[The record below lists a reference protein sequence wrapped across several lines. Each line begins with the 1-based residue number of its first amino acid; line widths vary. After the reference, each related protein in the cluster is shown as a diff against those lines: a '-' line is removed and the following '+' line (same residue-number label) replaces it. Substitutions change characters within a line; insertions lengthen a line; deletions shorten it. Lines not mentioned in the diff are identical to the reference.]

1 MNVSRRRDV
10 LGLSAFVVL
19 SFGTAALGGIAVARA
34 FPGWYPVLAK
44 PSWTPPVF
52 VFGPTWTLLYA
63 LIASAGWLAWRRGRS
78 RLGPLLFL
86 LQLALNLA
94 WPWLFFAARRL
105 DLAFVVVTLLWIS
118 VFVLIRVS
126 WRVSRLAALL
136 LVPYL
141 AWLSLA
147 WALNLAIWRMNPR

>member
-10 LGLSAFVVL
+10 LGLLAFVAL
-19 SFGTAALGGIAVARA
+19 SFGAATLGGIAVARA
-34 FPGWYPVLAK
+34 FPDWYLLLAK

-52 VFGPTWTLLYA
+52 VFGPIWTLLYA
-63 LIASAGWLAWRRGRS
+63 LMAGAGWLAWRRGHS

-94 WPWLFFAARRL
+94 WPWLFFAAHRPGAAL
-105 DLAFVVVTLLWIS
+105 LVLTLLWIT
-118 VFVLIRVS
+118 VLVLIRVF

-136 LVPYL
+136 FVPYL
-141 AWLSLA
+141 AWLSFA
-147 WALNLAIWRMNPR
+147 WALNLAIWGMNPR

>member
-1 MNVSRRRDV
+1 MSVSRTRDV

-19 SFGTAALGGIAVARA
+19 SFGTAALGGIAAAGA
-34 FPGWYPVLAK
+34 FPSWYPTLDK

-63 LIASAGWLAWRRGRS
+63 LIAGAGWLAWRRSHS
-78 RLGPLLFL
+78 RRGPLLFL

-105 DLAFVVVTLLWIS
+105 DLAFAVLTLLWIT
-118 VFVLIRVS
+118 VLALILVS
-126 WRVSRLAALL
+126 RRVSRLAGLL
-136 LVPYL
+136 LLPYL
-141 AWLSLA
+141 AWLSFA

>member
-10 LGLSAFVVL
+10 LGLLAFVAL
-19 SFGTAALGGIAVARA
+19 SFGAATLGGMAVARA
-34 FPGWYPVLAK
+34 FPGWYPVLEK

-52 VFGPTWTLLYA
+52 VFGPIWTLLYA
-63 LIASAGWLAWRRGRS
+63 LMAGAGWLAWRPGHS

-94 WPWLFFAARRL
+94 WPWLFFVSHRP
-105 DLAFVVVTLLWIS
+105 DLAFGVVTLLWIS
-118 VFVLIRVS
+118 VLVLIRVF
-126 WRVSRLAALL
+126 WRVKRLAALL